1 MQERLQMQETQFTMH
16 ESMYIN
22 VSEFSNV
29 CSVTKF
35 QHIQQWRTIYENICL
50 NLNLKK
56 CCNSC
61 IHYISKNMLAWFIRE
76 LLYFYH

>member
-1 MQERLQMQETQFTMH
+1 MMIEPNSLWLEEGMQERLQMQETQFTMH

-35 QHIQQWRTIYENICL
+35 QHI
-50 NLNLKK
+50 
-56 CCNSC
+56 
-61 IHYISKNMLAWFIRE
+61 
-76 LLYFYH
+76 